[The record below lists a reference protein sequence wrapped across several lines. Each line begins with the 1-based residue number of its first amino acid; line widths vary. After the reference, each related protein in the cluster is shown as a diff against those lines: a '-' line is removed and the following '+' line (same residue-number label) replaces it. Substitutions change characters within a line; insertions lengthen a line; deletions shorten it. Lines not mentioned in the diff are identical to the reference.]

1 MELYITFSI
10 FLAFLYTSLWEIL
23 SHDACL
29 HFHFSYLNLIVS
41 CIFAKLY
48 IFITMFSMKYESES
62 GFIRLL
68 NLILEKNA
76 SDSRLLRPSRAEVG
90 KYYTVF
96 FVFRSINTCLVGE
109 MWLCSTLCINLFLLD
124 NG

>member
-1 MELYITFSI
+1 MWEL
-10 FLAFLYTSLWEIL
+10 L

-48 IFITMFSMKYESES
+48 IFITLFSMKYESES
-62 GFIRLL
+62 GFTRFL

-76 SDSRLLRPSRAEVG
+76 SDSGLLRPSRAEVG
-90 KYYTVF
+90 KCHTVF
-96 FVFRSINTCLVGE
+96 FVHRSINTCLVGE
-109 MWLCSTLCINLFLLD
+109 MWLRSTLCIKLFLLD